1 LDSGTGVELDRAN
14 QEPRGGGS
22 TDSTEEANMD
32 EDEKI
37 KMQLTW
43 LTPPRCPVLGI
54 GMGRGKES

>member
-1 LDSGTGVELDRAN
+1 
-14 QEPRGGGS
+14 
-22 TDSTEEANMD
+22 MD